1 MDTVEKVAL
10 TVLTIVLVL
19 VILQRASGAA
29 QVVNAIGSQFAGV
42 VRTLV
47 SAPR

>member
-19 VILQRASGAA
+19 VILQRAQGAA

>member
-19 VILQRASGAA
+19 VILQRAQGAA
-29 QVVNAIGSQFAGV
+29 QVVNALGGQFASV

-47 SAPR
+47 NAPK